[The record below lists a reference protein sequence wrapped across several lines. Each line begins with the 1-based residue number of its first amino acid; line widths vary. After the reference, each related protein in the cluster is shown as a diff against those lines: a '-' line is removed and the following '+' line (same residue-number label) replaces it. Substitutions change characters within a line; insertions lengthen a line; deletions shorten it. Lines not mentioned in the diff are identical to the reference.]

1 LDCPF
6 PWATSLRRSN
16 ESKAYSETTMA
27 KRKPTKADLEARA
40 QMRRNADRLRELAD
54 KGLADLERK
63 RRGPVRRPGLT
74 NAEWLRELAEQGK
87 RDLDARGQTER

>member
-40 QMRRNADRLRELAD
+40 QMRRNADRLRELA
-54 KGLADLERK
+54 
-63 RRGPVRRPGLT
+63 
-74 NAEWLRELAEQGK
+74 EQGK